1 MARIEFAPDV
11 ADDLDRICDSVTV
24 VHSLTLTA
32 LLFVLPSAL
41 ATEPTSRL
49 YEVTTETGMPHL
61 EENLRYAT
69 RVELA
74 CTNARELATA
84 FWMLHDVSL
93 QDCELIQVS
102 EERPTVALYRLECH
116 GGHGTTG
123 SARWEFGSNTIFGTL
138 DVRLGG
144 KNMTFYQRI
153 TAKEVGK
160 CR

>member
-1 MARIEFAPDV
+1 
-11 ADDLDRICDSVTV
+11 
-24 VHSLTLTA
+24 
-32 LLFVLPSAL
+32 
-41 ATEPTSRL
+41 
-49 YEVTTETGMPHL
+49 MPHL

-74 CTNARELATA
+74 CTNPRELSTA
-84 FWMLHDVSL
+84 FWMLRDVSL

-102 EERPTVALYRLECH
+102 EEREAVSLYRLECH

-123 SARWEFGSNTIFGTL
+123 SARWEFDSNMISGTL

-160 CR
+160 CE